1 MDIITDIDNIQTDIK
16 SGSFPFLIV
25 ESNDIKYQV
34 KLPNYMTSSMI
45 NEYIA
50 HKIANS
56 LSCVV
61 PKGVFIKFETSDIED
76 SIEHILIDEKH
87 KALFIDYDINSLKNI
102 NGEIILYGIEWISNK
117 LHAEDSLEF
126 IEYVNLTNTDDFY
139 SIYSYDLYLHNHDR
153 HLKNL
158 LFYQNDLGNYVTIL
172 IDHDRIF
179 GTNEGIGRIT
189 ELESNFECLK
199 NSSNAYLYKFITT
212 EKQKLSIMQYSHD
225 IANLEDSIIEDIFV
239 DYLKN
244 CNHSILQ
251 FNDVKEHIKK
261 FLLIRKNN
269 IVDACKINEGNCY
282 G

>member
-34 KLPNYMTSSMI
+34 KLPNYVTSSMI

-50 HKIANS
+50 HKIANN

-76 SIEHILIDEKH
+76 SIEHILIEEKH

-126 IEYVNLTNTDDFY
+126 IEYMNLTNTDDFY

-158 LFYQNDLGNYVTIL
+158 LFYQNDLGSYVTIL

-179 GTNEGIGRIT
+179 GTNEGIERIT
-189 ELESNFECLK
+189 ELESNFDCLK
-199 NSSNAYLYKFITT
+199 NSSNAYLYNFITT
-212 EKQKLSIMQYSHD
+212 DKQKLSIMQYSYD
-225 IANLEDSIIEDIFV
+225 IANLEDSIIEDIFI

-244 CNHSILQ
+244 CNHNILQ
-251 FNDVKEHIKK
+251 FNDVKEYIKK

-269 IVDACKINEGNCY
+269 IVDACKIHEGNCY

>member
-1 MDIITDIDNIQTDIK
+1 MDIITNIDNIQTDIK
-16 SGSFPFLIV
+16 SGSYPFLIV

-50 HKIANS
+50 HKIANN
-56 LSCVV
+56 LSCIV
-61 PKGVFIKFETSDIED
+61 PKGVFIKFEISDIED
-76 SIEHILIDEKH
+76 SIEHILIAEKY
-87 KALFIDYDINSLKNI
+87 KALFKDYDIDLLKNT

-117 LHAEDSLEF
+117 LHAENNLEF
-126 IEYVNLTNTDDFY
+126 IEYVNLTNSNNFY

-158 LFYQNDLGNYVTIL
+158 LFYQNDLGNFVTIL

-179 GTNEGIGRIT
+179 GTNEGIERIT
-189 ELESNFECLK
+189 ELESNFDCIK
-199 NSSNAYLYKFITT
+199 KSSNAYLYEFITT
-212 EKQKLSIMQYSHD
+212 EKQKASIIQYSYE
-225 IANLEDSIIEDIFV
+225 IENLKDSTIEDIFV

-244 CNHSILQ
+244 CNHNMLQ
-251 FNDVKEHIKK
+251 YNDVRESIKK

-269 IVDACKINEGNCY
+269 IVDACKINEGYCY

>member
-1 MDIITDIDNIQTDIK
+1 MDIITNIDNIQTDIK
-16 SGSFPFLIV
+16 SGSYPFLIV

-50 HKIANS
+50 HKIANN
-56 LSCVV
+56 LSCIV
-61 PKGVFIKFETSDIED
+61 PKGVFIKFEISDIED
-76 SIEHILIDEKH
+76 SIEHILIAEKY
-87 KALFIDYDINSLKNI
+87 KALFKDYDIDLLKNT

-117 LHAEDSLEF
+117 LHAENNLEF
-126 IEYVNLTNTDDFY
+126 IEYVNLTNSNNFY

-158 LFYQNDLGNYVTIL
+158 LFYQNDLGNFVTIL

-179 GTNEGIGRIT
+179 GTNEGIERIT
-189 ELESNFECLK
+189 ELESNFDCIK
-199 NSSNAYLYKFITT
+199 KSSNAYLYEFITT
-212 EKQKLSIMQYSHD
+212 EKQKASIIQYSYE
-225 IANLEDSIIEDIFV
+225 IENLKDSTIEDIFV

-244 CNHSILQ
+244 CNHNMLQ
-251 FNDVKEHIKK
+251 YNDVKESIKK

-269 IVDACKINEGNCY
+269 IVDACKINEGYCY

>member
-25 ESNDIKYQV
+25 ESNNIKYQV

-50 HKIANS
+50 HKIANN

-76 SIEHILIDEKH
+76 SIEHILIEEKY

-126 IEYVNLTNTDDFY
+126 IEYMKLTNTDDFY

-158 LFYQNDLGNYVTIL
+158 LFYQNDLGSYVTIL

-179 GTNEGIGRIT
+179 GTNEGIKRIT
-189 ELESNFECLK
+189 ELESNFDCLK
-199 NSSNAYLYKFITT
+199 NSSNAYLYNFITT
-212 EKQKLSIMQYSHD
+212 DKQKLSIMQYSYD
-225 IANLEDSIIEDIFV
+225 IANLEDSIIEDIFI

-244 CNHSILQ
+244 CNYNILQ
-251 FNDVKEHIKK
+251 FNDVKEYIKK

-269 IVDACKINEGNCY
+269 IVDACKIHEGNCY

>member
-34 KLPNYMTSSMI
+34 KLPNYMTSSMM

-50 HKIANS
+50 HKIANN

-61 PKGVFIKFETSDIED
+61 PKDVFIKFEISDIED
-76 SIEHILIDEKH
+76 SVEHILISEKY

-189 ELESNFECLK
+189 ELESNFDCLK

-225 IANLEDSIIEDIFV
+225 IANLEDSIIEDIFI

-251 FNDVKEHIKK
+251 FDDVKEYIKK

-269 IVDACKINEGNCY
+269 IVNACKINEGNCY

>member
-25 ESNDIKYQV
+25 ESNNIKYQV

-50 HKIANS
+50 HKIANN

-76 SIEHILIDEKH
+76 SIEHILIEEKY

-126 IEYVNLTNTDDFY
+126 IEYMKLTNTDDFY

-158 LFYQNDLGNYVTIL
+158 LFYQNDLGSYVTIL

-179 GTNEGIGRIT
+179 GTNEGIKRIT
-189 ELESNFECLK
+189 ELESNFDCLK
-199 NSSNAYLYKFITT
+199 NSSNAYLYNFITT
-212 EKQKLSIMQYSHD
+212 DKQKLSIMQYSYD
-225 IANLEDSIIEDIFV
+225 IANLEDSIIEDIFI

-244 CNHSILQ
+244 CNHNILQ
-251 FNDVKEHIKK
+251 FNDVKEYIKK

-269 IVDACKINEGNCY
+269 IVDACKIHEGNCY

>member
-50 HKIANS
+50 HKIANN

-76 SIEHILIDEKH
+76 SIEHILIEEKH
-87 KALFIDYDINSLKNI
+87 KALFIDYDIDSLKNV

-126 IEYVNLTNTDDFY
+126 IEYMNLTNTDDFY

-158 LFYQNDLGNYVTIL
+158 LFYQNDLGSYVTIL

-179 GTNEGIGRIT
+179 GTNGGIERIT
-189 ELESNFECLK
+189 ELESNFDCLK
-199 NSSNAYLYKFITT
+199 NSSNAYLYNFITT
-212 EKQKLSIMQYSHD
+212 DKQKLSIMQYSYD
-225 IANLEDSIIEDIFV
+225 IANLEDSIIEDIFI

-244 CNHSILQ
+244 CNHNILQ
-251 FNDVKEHIKK
+251 FNDVKEYIKK

-269 IVDACKINEGNCY
+269 IVDACKIHEGNCY

>member
-1 MDIITDIDNIQTDIK
+1 MDIITNIDNIQTDIK
-16 SGSFPFLIV
+16 SGSYPFLIV

-50 HKIANS
+50 HKIANN
-56 LSCVV
+56 LSCIV
-61 PKGVFIKFETSDIED
+61 PKGVFIKFEISDIED
-76 SIEHILIDEKH
+76 SIEHILIAEKY
-87 KALFIDYDINSLKNI
+87 KALFKDYDIDLLKNT

-117 LHAEDSLEF
+117 LHAEDNLEF
-126 IEYVNLTNTDDFY
+126 IEYVNLTNSNNFY

-158 LFYQNDLGNYVTIL
+158 LFYQNDLGNFVTIL

-179 GTNEGIGRIT
+179 GTNEGIERIT
-189 ELESNFECLK
+189 ELESNFDCIK
-199 NSSNAYLYKFITT
+199 KSSNAYLYEFITT
-212 EKQKLSIMQYSHD
+212 EEQKASIIQYSYE
-225 IANLEDSIIEDIFV
+225 IENLKDSTIEDIFV

-244 CNHSILQ
+244 CNHNMLQ
-251 FNDVKEHIKK
+251 YNDVRESIKK

-269 IVDACKINEGNCY
+269 IVDACRINEGCCY